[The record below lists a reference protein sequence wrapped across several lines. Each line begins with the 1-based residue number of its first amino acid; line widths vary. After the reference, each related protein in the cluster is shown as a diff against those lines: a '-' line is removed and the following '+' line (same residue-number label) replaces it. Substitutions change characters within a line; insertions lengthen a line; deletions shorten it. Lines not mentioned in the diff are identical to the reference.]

1 MGLLAQAPLY
11 LGTKTPYIA
20 PGVRPTPPPAGYLP
34 VFINYVGRHGARF
47 LTKSGPDQAVLQEL
61 ERADR
66 AHALTPLGVRLLG
79 IVERLCRIEQGQY
92 ENITLLGAAE
102 QQAIGERLLEGYPSV
117 FAGRGMEAVVT
128 FKARTRQSA
137 DAFMRAF
144 PGYKGAVHFSRKA
157 DSLDALLRFYDLSPG
172 YQRYKKSPA
181 VKAALD
187 TLDRDPRT
195 AAMAAAVCGRLF
207 RQGYRVSEA
216 LVFMDNLY
224 DIYSVQYSMTEEIK
238 AAGYVADS
246 VDVGVALDGR
256 DLDWEDFRS
265 GAQDFLEKGPGR
277 DPLGIQ
283 VKVAAPLLADLV
295 RTTDAAAGG
304 VGERDAGGVGGSGA
318 TDGIFRFTHAEAISP
333 LASLLGIPEASV
345 PAAGIYHYREHWRAE
360 RIIPLSAN
368 IQWIVY
374 SNGRDQLV
382 RILLNEREVRLP
394 VAGAQGPYYRWADLR
409 AYCIKRL
416 ELAGAGLQGDMLEY
430 LRLLPYR

>member
-1 MGLLAQAPLY
+1 MGLLAQAPPY

-20 PGVRPTPPPAGYLP
+20 PGVRPTPPPAGYSP

-47 LTKSGPDQAVLQEL
+47 LTKSGPDQAVLHEL

-66 AHALTPLGVRLLG
+66 VHALTPLGVRLLG

-102 QQAIGERLLEGYPSV
+102 QQAIGERLLEGYPGV
-117 FAGRGMEAVVT
+117 FAGRGIEVVVT

-137 DAFMRAF
+137 DAFMRPF
-144 PGYKGAVHFSRKA
+144 PDYKGPVHFSRKA

-224 DIYSVQYSMTEEIK
+224 DIYSVRYSLTEEIR
-238 AAGYVADS
+238 AAGYVPDS
-246 VDVGVALDGR
+246 VDAGIAFDAR
-256 DLDWEDFRS
+256 ELDWEDFRS
-265 GAQDFLEKGPGR
+265 EAQDFLEKGPGR

-295 RTTDAAAGG
+295 RTTDAAGT
-304 VGERDAGGVGGSGA
+304 DA
-318 TDGIFRFTHAEAISP
+318 IFRFTHAEAISP

-345 PAAGIYHYREHWRAE
+345 PAKGIYHYREHWRAE

-374 SNGRDQLV
+374 SNGREDLV
-382 RILLNEREVRLP
+382 KILLNEREVRLP
-394 VAGAQGPYYRWADLR
+394 IAGVQGPYYRWADLR

-416 ELAGAGLQGDMLEY
+416 ELGGAGLQGDMLEY